1 MSRDEFPPS
10 DCNLNKNRREMNN
23 ENNKDHILKSDGLVK
38 EYKTGSTQLT
48 VLKKIDIEVRAGEF
62 ITIVGSSG
70 AGKSTLLHI
79 LGALD
84 RPTRGTVQYNGDD
97 LYKLSDS
104 RRAQIRNKN
113 FGFVFQFYHLM
124 PEFTAL
130 ENVMLPGMIAGN
142 PIRKLKKTALDLL
155 DAVEISERA
164 KHFPNQLSGGEQ
176 QRVAIARSLLN
187 RPDILF
193 ADEPTGNLDEDS
205 SSTVINVLKNLQNE
219 LSFALIMVT
228 HNAEISQLGT
238 TKLRIKDGTLI
249 TN

>member
-1 MSRDEFPPS
+1 MSRDEFPLS
-10 DCNLNKNRREMNN
+10 ACNLNKNRREMNN
-23 ENNKDHILKSDGLVK
+23 ENNKDQILKSDGLVK

-84 RPTRGTVQYNGDD
+84 RPTRGTVQYNGND

-104 RRAQIRNKN
+104 RRAHIRNKN

-142 PIRKLKKTALDLL
+142 EKRKLKKTALNLL
-155 DAVEISERA
+155 NAVGISERA

-187 RPDILF
+187 KPDILF

>member
-1 MSRDEFPPS
+1 
-10 DCNLNKNRREMNN
+10 MNN
-23 ENNKDHILKSDGLVK
+23 ENNKDQLLKSDGLVK

-84 RPTRGTVQYNGDD
+84 RPTRGTVQYNGND

-104 RRAQIRNKN
+104 RRAHIRNKN

-142 PIRKLKKTALDLL
+142 EKRKLKKTALNLL
-155 DAVEISERA
+155 NAVGISERA

-187 RPDILF
+187 KPDILF

>member
-1 MSRDEFPPS
+1 MTD
-10 DCNLNKNRREMNN
+10 NNKNKM
-23 ENNKDHILKSDGLVK
+23 ILKSDSILK
-38 EYKTGSTQLT
+38 EYKTGVLPLT
-48 VLKKIDIEVRAGEF
+48 VLRKIDIEIQTGDF

-84 RPTRGTVQYNGDD
+84 RPTKGTVHYKGDD

-104 RRAQIRNKN
+104 RRALIRNED

-130 ENVMLPGMIAGN
+130 ENIMMPGLISGKSTN
-142 PIRKLKKTALDLL
+142 DFKKSALNLL
-155 DAVEISERA
+155 DAVDLSERA

-176 QRVAIARSLLN
+176 QRVAIARSLFN
-187 RPDILF
+187 QPKILF
-193 ADEPTGNLDEDS
+193 ADEPTGNLDES
-205 SSTVINVLKNLQNE
+205 SSGTVINLLQKLQKE
-219 LSFALIMVT
+219 LNFALIMVT
-228 HNAEISQLGT
+228 HNTELSQLGT
-238 TKLRIKDGTLI
+238 TRLKIKNGILI